1 MCVCVTLLCPCI
13 EKPTYHKWAEPV
25 PALFFC
31 PHLPCLLPC
40 LSVHRKLSI
49 PRSALLFERPAP
61 TAARA
66 PTTTTITAVLPKN
79 KRESVRH
86 HPLDLFHTRAPTSV
100 PDGVAFFQGFSQ
112 PQESSKM
119 EAPTPPPGAH
129 YSAARHPPAPPPR
142 ARGQGTSPLT
152 PAPPGS
158 PIKIINHFLLGFASR
173 TLLASSKKKNFNNIN
188 S

>member
-1 MCVCVTLLCPCI
+1 MRTPSDRFLLHAG
-13 EKPTYHKWAEPV
+13 TGHGSLPV
-25 PALFFC
+25 PPGGWEPNGNRFQFLDRYY
-31 PHLPCLLPC
+31 CLNAQP
-40 LSVHRKLSI
+40 
-49 PRSALLFERPAP
+49 PRQREP
-61 TAARA
+61 

-119 EAPTPPPGAH
+119 EAPLPPEPTTQLPVIHLLRRHAPVARARPLSIPPHQGVLLKSLTTFFTGVCFQDITPPAV
-129 YSAARHPPAPPPR
+129 
-142 ARGQGTSPLT
+142 
-152 PAPPGS
+152 
-158 PIKIINHFLLGFASR
+158 
-173 TLLASSKKKNFNNIN
+173 KNFNNIN